1 VPSTSQIE
9 IEETEVELETINSER
24 IGPDGE
30 KIGQKQKKEKQV
42 TVIEKDVVQ
51 KIIVAGTEDNL
62 QAKEPEEQMLDN
74 KHVLQN
80 AHLDFIDNVKEI
92 VTRKDIIPKFYDG
105 DLSLLLMRTT
115 IIVFLTAVVT
125 VSKLI
130 FEKHQ

>member
-1 VPSTSQIE
+1 
-9 IEETEVELETINSER
+9 
-24 IGPDGE
+24 
-30 KIGQKQKKEKQV
+30 V

-51 KIIVAGTEDNL
+51 KLVVVGTEANL
-62 QAKEPEEQMLDN
+62 EAQKEIDEMVDN
-74 KHVLQN
+74 KHVVEN

-92 VTRKDIIPKFYDG
+92 VIRKDIIPKFYDG